1 MQCLQLHKNQRQV
14 YYQNRL
20 TFNSSDLILY
30 ITVRQTEGD
39 MAYYTHT
46 KNPIGAFQEKDTGNW
61 FEFSNNDEPWNNHLG
76 EDFPH
81 KVWVGGEGVCGM
93 TGWRFANVMKTR
105 AVIVVDEDEFG
116 LPVVEKW
123 YTKKHREYV
132 L

>member
-1 MQCLQLHKNQRQV
+1 
-14 YYQNRL
+14 
-20 TFNSSDLILY
+20 
-30 ITVRQTEGD
+30 

-46 KNPIGAFQEKDTGNW
+46 KDPIGAFQEKDTGNW
-61 FEFSNNDEPWNNHLG
+61 FEFSINDEPWNNHLG

-105 AVIVVDEDEFG
+105 TVVVVDEDEFG

-123 YTKKHREYV
+123 YTKKHREYQS
-132 L
+132 